1 MDILR
6 QEGADD
12 LLNELDAD
20 GVGAEFHQRFEAG
33 ERVGAADFL
42 RWQFAERKGN
52 AAIDFLEPK
61 FRQFQIIEHFSTTWR
76 LKVSRDSYSIGYL
89 FGMMEGIQEQFG
101 VSEYS
106 VA

>member
-20 GVGAEFHQRFEAG
+20 GLGSEFHQRFEAG

-42 RWQFAERKGN
+42 RW
-52 AAIDFLEPK
+52 
-61 FRQFQIIEHFSTTWR
+61 
-76 LKVSRDSYSIGYL
+76 
-89 FGMMEGIQEQFG
+89 
-101 VSEYS
+101 
-106 VA
+106 